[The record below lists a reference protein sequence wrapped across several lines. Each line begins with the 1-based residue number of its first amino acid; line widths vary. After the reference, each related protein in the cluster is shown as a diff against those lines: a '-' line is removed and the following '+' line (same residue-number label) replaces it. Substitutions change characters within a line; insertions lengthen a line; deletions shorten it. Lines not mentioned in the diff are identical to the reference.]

1 MPQTR
6 PQGFATATIDSRKQ
20 CEQRGAEE
28 RTGGGQRVG
37 ACLKSQFAV
46 GIANKT

>member
-6 PQGFATATIDSRKQ
+6 PQGIVASTIDSRKQ
-20 CEQRGAEE
+20 SAGEKEE
-28 RTGGGQRVG
+28 SE
-37 ACLKSQFAV
+37 CLKSQFAV